1 MQLCAATPERT
12 PWFVP
17 TPEWGAGAAAFPQT
31 PKRSPRFAAT
41 PDWGTGFMMPPDATA
56 VPRTPERWPALP
68 RTPEYAPAPR
78 REQAR
83 WGGES
88 KAEAPALYES
98 GAESLR
104 PAFLPTVAFALCF
117 SLALRGS
124 AQRANHRLAEKE
136 IVVVL
141 SSASV
146 VLVDSSVAVVD

>member
-1 MQLCAATPERT
+1 M
-12 PWFVP
+12 
-17 TPEWGAGAAAFPQT
+17 
-31 PKRSPRFAAT
+31 
-41 PDWGTGFMMPPDATA
+41 
-56 VPRTPERWPALP
+56 LP

-88 KAEAPALYES
+88 EAEALALYES
-98 GAESLR
+98 RAESLR
-104 PAFLPTVAFALCF
+104 PAFLLTVAFALCF

-124 AQRANHRLAEKE
+124 AQRANHRLAKKE

-141 SSASV
+141 SSASA